1 MLPGSNAIDV
11 FTPFKDQGRFNISQQ
26 EFRRIGRAWLRING
40 LSIRCN
46 RILGRAERVRQW
58 PEKGVNYG

>member
-1 MLPGSNAIDV
+1 V